1 MLFPENRNP
10 EDTVY
15 YVGGVI
21 LKVMRD
27 IGTTKYDFFEL
38 FKKVNEVHE
47 TRMLMFLMSL
57 DWLFIIGIA
66 KKATGGDVEICI

>member
-38 FKKVNEVHE
+38 FKTVNEVHE

>member
-15 YVGGVI
+15 YVGGII

-27 IGTTKYDFFEL
+27 TGVTKYDFFEL
-38 FKKVNEVHE
+38 YKKVNEFHE

-57 DWLFIIGIA
+57 DWLFLIGIA
-66 KKATGGDVEICI
+66 KKTTGGDVGICI